1 MGKENVQMKKIAVI
15 IPSFAVGGAEA
26 MVVQLLGHIDPKRFE
41 ILVIVLY
48 DRVSTHIQDAADKI
62 QWEVVYLKKGKEQK
76 LTGFYRMYRC
86 LSRFHPDII
95 HTHLSFIYT
104 VPWVMSHKVILIHTV
119 HCSPFED
126 RYKKV
131 LALLARSRKLVQI
144 AISQKIDEEL
154 KALYSTDNIEMIPNP
169 VNVRRFSVT
178 DRSYEKD
185 ELTFVCVGRL
195 EAVKNHRFLLDGFRK
210 LTEKYPCQKLQIVG
224 DGSYRSKLEK
234 YVKRSNLEEQVT
246 FTGAVSNVE
255 DIYENADVFVLVSRS
270 EGLPM
275 SVLEAMAS
283 GLPVITTDVGG
294 LPDVVKGNGILVSVD
309 EVQSLTDAMEYMILH
324 KHERKVM
331 GRAGKYMAEKYDI
344 DKIAARYE
352 ELFMK
357 YAK

>member
-48 DRVSTHIQDAADKI
+48 DRVPTHIQDAADKI
-62 QWEVVYLKKGKEQK
+62 QWEVVYLKKGKKQK
-76 LTGFYRMYRC
+76 LTGFYRMYKC
-86 LSRFHPDII
+86 LSRFRPDII

-126 RYKKV
+126 QYKKL
-131 LALLARSRKLVQI
+131 LALLSRRRKLVQV
-144 AISQKIDEEL
+144 AISKKIDEEL
-154 KALYSTDNIEMIPNP
+154 KALYSTGNIEMIPNP
-169 VNVRRFSVT
+169 VNVRRFSVK
-178 DRSYEKD
+178 DRSYGKD
-185 ELTFVCVGRL
+185 ELTFVCLGRL
-195 EAVKNHRFLLDGFRK
+195 EAVKNHMILLEGFRK

-224 DGSYRSKLEK
+224 DGSYRLKLEG
-234 YVKRSNLEEQVT
+234 YVKQENLEKNVT
-246 FTGAVSNVE
+246 FTGTVSNVE
-255 DIYENADVFVLVSRS
+255 NIYEKADVFVLVSRS

-294 LPDVVKGNGILVSVD
+294 LPDVVKRNGILVSVD
-309 EVQSLTDAMEYMILH
+309 EVQPLTDAMEYMILH

-344 DKIAARYE
+344 DKIAAQYE